1 MSVSELFTITF
12 NNNRLKIMEKKEYM
26 APELEIIKLQQ
37 QTALLAGSPMDE
49 TGDNDPNNPTPGPF

>member
-1 MSVSELFTITF
+1 MSVGELFTITF

-37 QTALLAGSPMDE
+37 QTALLAGSTMDE

>member
-1 MSVSELFTITF
+1 
-12 NNNRLKIMEKKEYM
+12 M

-37 QTALLAGSPMDE
+37 QTALLAGSAMDE